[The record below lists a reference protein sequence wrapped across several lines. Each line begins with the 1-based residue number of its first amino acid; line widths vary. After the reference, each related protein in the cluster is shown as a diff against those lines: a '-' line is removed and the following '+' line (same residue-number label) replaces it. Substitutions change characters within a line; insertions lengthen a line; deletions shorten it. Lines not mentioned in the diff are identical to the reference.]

1 VDAGKIGRVLMYNK
15 MYKCAR
21 KQEKVLRGKG
31 REEIE
36 VEVSAVTVK
45 GEMRDE
51 SKGAKGE

>member
-1 VDAGKIGRVLMYNK
+1 MYNK